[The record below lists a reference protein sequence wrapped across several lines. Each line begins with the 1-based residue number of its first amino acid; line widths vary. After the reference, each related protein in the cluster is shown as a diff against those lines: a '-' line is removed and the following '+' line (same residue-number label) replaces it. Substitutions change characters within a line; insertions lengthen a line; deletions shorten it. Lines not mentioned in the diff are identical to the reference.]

1 MKKVM
6 QVFITVFIAAF
17 ALVGITSYLNSSN
30 GYSGADT
37 LTVYNWGDYID
48 PDLLSKFQRETG
60 IRVVYETFDSNEAML
75 TKIAHG
81 GTAFD
86 IVIPSDYAIN
96 KMKAEGMLIPLDH
109 PRSNLV
115 HIDPRFLDLSFDGGI
130 CSVLTSGGRGG
141 VYNPELTQEGVFELG
156 SPVGRD
162 LKRDLARRQRPRGN
176 RSRADQPRYSLNDT
190 DTGHFA
196 GAYEGCVSSRRM

>member
-1 MKKVM
+1 MKKVV
-6 QVFITVFIAAF
+6 QAFIIVFIAAF
-17 ALVGITSYLNSSN
+17 ALIGVASYLNSSN
-30 GYSGADT
+30 GYSGANT

-48 PDLLSKFQRETG
+48 PDLIDEFQRQTG

-109 PRSNLV
+109 SEIPNLDN
-115 HIDPRFLDLSFDGGI
+115 IDPRFLDLPFD
-130 CSVLTSGGRGG
+130 
-141 VYNPELTQEGVFELG
+141 
-156 SPVGRD
+156 
-162 LKRDLARRQRPRGN
+162 
-176 RSRADQPRYSLNDT
+176 
-190 DTGHFA
+190 
-196 GAYEGCVSSRRM
+196 